1 MVFILSLFL
10 DLSDFFGRKNYFLCS
25 WRIKGK
31 GAEKARLAYAV
42 SVNGSIVY
50 EVAQGAGPL
59 ARASATL

>member
-1 MVFILSLFL
+1 MTLEKEE
-10 DLSDFFGRKNYFLCS
+10 GS